1 MNKTVSIADSDP
13 RLGSFSQ
20 KMSTV
25 VRAVAVAAPLLG
37 LTMALYPQET
47 LAKKAQVG
55 GQSMNT
61 NIIRGEI
68 NTDNCLGVL
77 NGQTT
82 PGAKVTVWGC
92 LDNADQT
99 NWVFHNGILINLA
112 RAAPQCVG
120 VAGDRFRE
128 ESQLRLGSCDSTA
141 VRWELTGGK
150 FKTTGNLCLD
160 ALNGVRSV
168 AVLRV
173 CAAEL
178 GSVRDPRRTDQYW
191 DLSPTF

>member
-1 MNKTVSIADSDP
+1 MSETVSLTVSDP
-13 RLGSFSQ
+13 RLGGLPT
-20 KMSTV
+20 KMSTII
-25 VRAVAVAAPLLG
+25 RAAAVAAPLLG
-37 LTMALYPQET
+37 LIVTLYPQET
-47 LAKKAQVG
+47 LAKTAQVG

-82 PGAKVTVWGC
+82 PGARVTVWGC

-99 NWVFHNGILINLA
+99 NWVFHNGILINVA

-120 VAGDRFRE
+120 VAGDRFSE

-150 FKTTGNLCLD
+150 FKTNGNLCLD

-191 DLSPTF
+191 DLTPTF

>member
-1 MNKTVSIADSDP
+1 MSKTVSLGVSDP
-13 RLGSFSQ
+13 RLGSFPR
-20 KMSTV
+20 KMSSV
-25 VRAVAVAAPLLG
+25 VRAAAVVAPLLG
-37 LTMALYPQET
+37 LSATLQPQET
-47 LAKKAQVG
+47 SAKTAQVG
-55 GQSMNT
+55 GET
-61 NIIRGEI
+61 VDDVIIRGEI